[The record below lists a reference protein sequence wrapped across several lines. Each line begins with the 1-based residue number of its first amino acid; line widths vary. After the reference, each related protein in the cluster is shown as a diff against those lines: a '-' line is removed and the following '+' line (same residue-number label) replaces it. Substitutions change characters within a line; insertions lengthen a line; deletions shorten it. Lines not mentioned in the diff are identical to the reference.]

1 MLFQRINLQLNSG
14 KFIIVNVSS
23 NLLDYKLER
32 RDVDRGNSRYI
43 YIKLKRF
50 HAEKNTS
57 TCD

>member
-43 YIKLKRF
+43 YI
-50 HAEKNTS
+50 
-57 TCD
+57 